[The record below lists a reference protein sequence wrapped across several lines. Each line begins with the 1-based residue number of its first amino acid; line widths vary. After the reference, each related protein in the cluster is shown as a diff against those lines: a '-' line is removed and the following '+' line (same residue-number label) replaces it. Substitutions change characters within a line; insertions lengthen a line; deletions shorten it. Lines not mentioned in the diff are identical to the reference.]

1 MILKPSDLEVNIK
14 PGDTKAVIEGKTSVP
29 FRKFVGLILQRKVT
43 DLFKD
48 WGDDPVIVNSE
59 LLTGL
64 ASAPQD
70 SQENKSQLILV
81 TLGIGVLVG
90 IFASAITQIILL
102 SFGIAISYK
111 ELMIVAGGLV
121 GLAIL
126 ANILGRI
133 QRKKKANKVVE
144 AMERAAKLLSK

>member
-1 MILKPSDLEVNIK
+1 MVIKHADVEVDIK

-29 FRKFVGLILQRKVT
+29 FKKFIALILQRKVT
-43 DLFKD
+43 TLFKD
-48 WGDDPVIVNSE
+48 WGEAPVIVNSE

-81 TLGIGVLVG
+81 TLGVGVLVG
-90 IFASAITQIILL
+90 IFASAITQIILI
-102 SFGIAISYK
+102 SFGIAVGLK
-111 ELMIVAGGLV
+111 ELMMVAGGLV
-121 GLAIL
+121 ALAIL

-133 QRKKKANKVVE
+133 QRKKRPERIVE